1 MNPAFAKIKKLLRMA
16 KDRAAS
22 SAEAATAMRK
32 AMELAA
38 EHGIDL
44 TAIPPDDP
52 EHGGMTHASETS
64 QAGPAHRKA
73 AALVRRHFGVDP
85 LFDSTGEKPVIHF
98 IGFESNTQLALYC
111 YTYLVRASRAAWRKR
126 ANKRREDAL
135 KARAILEA
143 LIHGHNVQGDGS
155 PSQDS
160 NEARK

>member
-1 MNPAFAKIKKLLRMA
+1 MA

-73 AALVRRHFGVDP
+73 AALVRRHFGVDT